1 MTTTFGSVLVKN
13 RTGHPVLFFFLHI
26 SIVSTKRFF
35 EHKKNGVKPLE
46 NKNTNHVSHM
56 AEARLHSSLTI
67 MISYLNLCVKKK
79 RTGWFFSL
87 FLVKPHHP
95 NFIGWCFCRRVPRFQ
110 LLPNDRLLSLTIRPK
125 PEFLMLKQQIHFLG

>member
-13 RTGHPVLFFFLHI
+13 RTGHPVLFFLHI
-26 SIVSTKRFF
+26 SIASTKRFF

-79 RTGWFFSL
+79 RTGWFFLL
-87 FLVKPHHP
+87 FFFELDASFHSTRVEVTHDAVDITFQVIPGRIIVGQ
-95 NFIGWCFCRRVPRFQ
+95 FCFF
-110 LLPNDRLLSLTIRPK
+110 
-125 PEFLMLKQQIHFLG
+125 G